1 MLSRLW
7 ALYEAYANPPPVSL
21 RDVHAL
27 ITSIERLDRDI
38 QEVQAEQ
45 RRTSNVYQFAIME
58 YQIEELLRRRTS
70 LSRQKAALLAR
81 ARRQGPEVDNSLYD
95 KLM

>member
-7 ALYEAYANPPPVSL
+7 ALYDAYANPPPVNMC
-21 RDVHAL
+21 DVHAL

-38 QEVQAEQ
+38 QDVQSEQ
-45 RRTSNVYQFAIME
+45 RRTSNLYQFAVME
-58 YQIEELLRRRTS
+58 YQIEELLRRRTA
-70 LSRQKAALLAR
+70 LSRKKAALLAR
-81 ARRQGPEVDNSLYD
+81 ARRQGPNVDSSLYD